1 MTKKNPNITT
11 EAFKLNKDIP
21 LESEIRDF
29 LDNSSNK
36 SGLIKDALSMYMHM
50 VKVKGYPS
58 PYIQN
63 NVGDWDTIFDNLN
76 ISSMIGRPMNE
87 VKEEVISN
95 NHQVQSR
102 EELVIDED
110 IFDDEEDEDNDIDF

>member
-21 LESEIRDF
+21 LDSEIRDF

-58 PYIQN
+58 PYIKN

-76 ISSMIGRPMNE
+76 ISTMIGRPAEE
-87 VKEEVISN
+87 VKKEVIN
-95 NHQVQSR
+95 NNYQVQNN
-102 EELVIDED
+102 EELVMDD
-110 IFDDEEDEDNDIDF
+110 SIFDDEDDEDNDIF